1 MLKNALQV
9 GLEIFVLL
17 NSLSVVHGSLMYL
30 KYFLIGAE
38 HWARWFNSFD
48 SFDGDFAL
56 VKEIPVCVDVLNF
69 APGIPD
75 NSYKS

>member
-9 GLEIFVLL
+9 SLEIFVLM
-17 NSLSVVHGSLMYL
+17 NSLSVVHGSLIYL
-30 KYFLIGAE
+30 KYFIVGAE
-38 HWARWFNSFD
+38 YWARWFSSFD
-48 SFDGDFAL
+48 SIDGDFAL
-56 VKEIPVCVDVLNF
+56 VKEIPVCDDVLNF